1 MSANKI
7 EQNEGEEIKLNDVIF
22 EDKKLSNRDEN
33 SDGTRDEKGNKDED
47 DDQNFIKKDGAE
59 EKREGVFQ
67 DIKSN
72 LDHVVQDLEAAQN
85 GVRP

>member
-47 DDQNFIKKDGAE
+47 DDQNFIKK
-59 EKREGVFQ
+59 RW
-67 DIKSN
+67 
-72 LDHVVQDLEAAQN
+72 
-85 GVRP
+85 R